1 MLTSAEI
8 FSSYMQTGQRK
19 AEMSVFRMLLL
30 GFYAG
35 MFIAL
40 AGVGATCAA
49 VSVSAPS
56 LAKLVSA
63 LVFPAGLAMV
73 VLCGAELFTGNS
85 LMVIPLLSRRI
96 RLSGMLK
103 NWLFVYLGNFA
114 GSVFVAFMAVYSHT
128 FSLFDGALAQ
138 SAVSAAAAKA
148 QLGFGDAFLRGVL
161 CNVLVCI
168 AVWSSMV
175 AKSAGGKLAALYL
188 PIMLFVLCGF
198 EHSIANMYYIP
209 AGIFA
214 AAEYGIEFAGLG
226 WSGLAANLVPVTLG
240 NLVGGGLIV
249 GCGFWLALRDRRRDF

>member
-1 MLTSAEI
+1 MLTSSEI
-8 FSSYMQTGQRK
+8 FAAYMQVGRRK
-19 AEMSVFRMLLL
+19 AEMSIFRMLLL

-40 AGVGATCAA
+40 AGVGASCAA
-49 VSVSAPS
+49 ISVSAPS

-85 LMVIPLLSRRI
+85 LMVMPLLSREI
-96 RLSGMLK
+96 KLSGMLK
-103 NWLFVYLGNFA
+103 NWLFVYLGNFL
-114 GSVFVAFMAVYSHT
+114 GSVFIAFMAVYSHT
-128 FSLFDGALAQ
+128 FSLFDGAFAQ

-161 CNVLVCI
+161 CNVLVCL
-168 AVWSSMV
+168 AVWASTG
-175 AKSAGGKLAALYL
+175 AKSAAGKLAALYL

-214 AAEYGIEFAGLG
+214 AAEYGIEAAGLS
-226 WSGLAANLVPVTLG
+226 WAGLAANLIPVTLG
-240 NLVGGGLIV
+240 NLAGGGFIV
-249 GCGFWLALRDRRRDF
+249 GCGFWFALRNS

>member
-1 MLTSAEI
+1 MITATDV
-8 FSSYMQTGQRK
+8 FSSYLQTGRRK
-19 AEMSVFRMLLL
+19 AEMSVPRMLLL
-30 GFYAG
+30 GFFAG

-40 AGVGATCAA
+40 AGVGATAA
-49 VSVSAPS
+49 GVSIASPSVS
-56 LAKLVSA
+56 KLTGA

-73 VLCGAELFTGNS
+73 VLCGAELFTGNN
-85 LMVIPLLSRRI
+85 LMVMPLLSREI

-103 NWLFVYLGNFA
+103 NWLFVYIGNFA
-114 GSVFVAFMAVYSHT
+114 GSVFIAFMAVYSHT

-161 CNVLVCI
+161 CNVLVCL
-168 AVWSSMV
+168 AVWMSMS
-175 AKSAGGKLAALYL
+175 AKSAGGKLASLYL

-214 AAEYGIEFAGLG
+214 ASEYGIEAAGLG
-226 WSGLAANLVPVTLG
+226 WSGLVTNLVPVTLG
-240 NLVGGGLIV
+240 NLTGGAVIVGG
-249 GCGFWLALRDRRRDF
+249 GFWLAFRGR